1 MSEYAINDPY
11 CTEVS
16 TINALNSFV
25 NKEIGLTEWR
35 EIKQL
40 DINTFGK
47 LTSDEQW
54 IHVDVDRANSESP
67 FGKPVAHGF
76 MILSYASAFVY
87 ECLKVD
93 SIIMGVNYG
102 LNKVRFI
109 TPIPV
114 DSRIRGR
121 VVLQQLDIIPNGA
134 KYFLSITFE
143 LEGQEKPCCVAEFI
157 AQVIG
162 N

>member
-1 MSEYAINDPY
+1 MSKFSSKEPF

-16 TINALNSFV
+16 DIRDLNSLV
-25 NKEIGLTEWR
+25 NKEIGLTEWK
-35 EIKQL
+35 EIRQS
-40 DINTFGK
+40 DINNFGK
-47 LTSDEQW
+47 LTNDEQW
-54 IHVDVDRANSESP
+54 IHVDVERANSESP

-76 MILSYASAFVY
+76 MILSYSSAFVY
-87 ECLKVD
+87 ECLKVE

-121 VVLQQLDIIPNGA
+121 VFLQQLDIIQNGA
-134 KYFLSITFE
+134 KYFLNITFE

-162 N
+162 S